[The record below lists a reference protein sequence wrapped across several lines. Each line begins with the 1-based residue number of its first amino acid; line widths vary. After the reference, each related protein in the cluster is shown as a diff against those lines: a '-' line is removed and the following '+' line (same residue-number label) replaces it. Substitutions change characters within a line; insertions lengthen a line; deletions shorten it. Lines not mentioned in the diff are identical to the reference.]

1 MMLKFEKNSFAGRIM
16 SLHDKKGVALAL
28 TLIRSVSSIYE
39 REGTPSGHCNS
50 LLLPRNGLFCLRGH
64 EHVKNQ

>member
-28 TLIRSVSSIYE
+28 TLIRPVSSIYKKG
-39 REGTPSGHCNS
+39 RHAFGS
-50 LLLPRNGLFCLRGH
+50 LQFFAFA
-64 EHVKNQ
+64 